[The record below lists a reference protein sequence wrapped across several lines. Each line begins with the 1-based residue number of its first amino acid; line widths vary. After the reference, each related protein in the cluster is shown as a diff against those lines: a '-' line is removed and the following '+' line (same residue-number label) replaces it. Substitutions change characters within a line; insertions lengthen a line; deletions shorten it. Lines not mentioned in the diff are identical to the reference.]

1 MHKDVYKEFPI
12 LENENFLLRAID
24 KDADTQALLRVY
36 SDTKAVALFNSDNCN
51 GDTFYYETLERMQ
64 QAVDFW
70 LFSYEQGY
78 FVRWAV
84 VDKQSTEPIGTI
96 EAFRRDAKNDL
107 NPDAFNQYAIL
118 RLDLR
123 SDWEKK
129 DKIICILELIVP
141 QLPELFGCIGVATKA
156 IPQAEERRAALEIA
170 GFHPTNNQMIGNDK
184 TAYGDYYCKTYN

>member
-24 KDADTQALLRVY
+24 KEKDTQALLRVY

-96 EAFRRDAKNDL
+96 EAFRRDSKNDL

-156 IPQAEERRAALEIA
+156 IPQAEERRAALEIV
-170 GFHPTNNQMIGNDK
+170 GFHPTNNQMIGNDG

>member
-96 EAFRRDAKNDL
+96 EAFRRGSM
-107 NPDAFNQYAIL
+107 P
-118 RLDLR
+118 
-123 SDWEKK
+123 WEAQ
-129 DKIICILELIVP
+129 C
-141 QLPELFGCIGVATKA
+141 
-156 IPQAEERRAALEIA
+156 
-170 GFHPTNNQMIGNDK
+170 
-184 TAYGDYYCKTYN
+184 

>member
-96 EAFRRDAKNDL
+96 EAFRRGSKNDL

-129 DKIICILELIVP
+129 DKIICILGLIVP

-184 TAYGDYYCKTYN
+184 NAYGDYYCKTYN